1 MTVRHAFAL
10 SAALGVGLMLLAQ
23 ACLPSARFPSCE
35 NADDCKGN
43 ERAKLC
49 FDTRC
54 VECQSDGDCGDGRY
68 CETNSRE
75 CKSLGDI
82 GAASGSSAASSD
94 PATDAPPPDAS
105 AAPPP

>member
-1 MTVRHAFAL
+1 MTLRHAFAL
-10 SAALGVGLMLLAQ
+10 SAALGAGLMLLGQ

-35 NADDCKGN
+35 TSEDCAKN
-43 ERAKLC
+43 DKAKLC

-75 CKSLGDI
+75 CKSLGEI
-82 GAASGSSAASSD
+82 GATSQSAAPS
-94 PATDAPPPDAS
+94 AEAAPEAS
-105 AAPPP
+105 AAP